1 MKVMLWHWG
10 RRGGGPHY
18 TLELARELRR
28 LDGFEVHLS
37 LSRQSELFA
46 QSAALGLPAFH
57 VDTYRDKLSAA
68 LAMARVP
75 GIRRDFRRYIAEH
88 HIEVVM
94 CTMSHLWNAATA
106 GAIRSAGAKYLLALH
121 DAVPHPGDN
130 YLVRQWLL
138 RNEIEKTDG
147 ILALSEHVRNQL
159 CQVYGYPQE
168 RSWVAPLPGVIQPGV
183 GGTSRRFP
191 GDTAGFRLLF
201 FGRILP
207 YKGLGLLLDAF
218 RMLRLRYPSL
228 QLSIIG
234 PGNAGPYLSAI
245 RETPGI
251 FLDNRWVPDEEIAD
265 ILAAADL
272 VVLPYVEASQSGLA
286 PTALGA
292 GVPVVTTPVGGLK
305 EQVRHLETGV
315 VAEAINAEAVA
326 DAIERIIQDPAL
338 YEACSRNAIRFVQ
351 EKLSWP
357 AIARKVADVIAQVRS
372 A

>member
-28 LDGFEVHLS
+28 LDGFEIHLS

-57 VDTYRDKLSAA
+57 VDTYHDKLSAA
-68 LAMARVP
+68 LAMARVL
-75 GIRRDFRRYIAEH
+75 GIRRDFRRYIAENY
-88 HIEVVM
+88 IEVVV
-94 CTMSHLWNAATA
+94 CTMSHLWNAAVA
-106 GAIRSAGAKYLLALH
+106 GTIRSAGAKYLLTLH

-159 CQVYGYPQE
+159 CQVYGYPQD
-168 RSWVAPLPGVIQPGV
+168 RSWVAPLGVFQAGV
-183 GGTSRRFP
+183 GGTPRRFP
-191 GDTAGFRLLF
+191 GHTTAFRLLF

-207 YKGLGLLLDAF
+207 YKGLGLLLEAF
-218 RMLRLRYPSL
+218 RTLRARYPGL
-228 QLSIIG
+228 ELSIIG
-234 PGNAGPYLSAI
+234 PGDAGPYLSVI

-251 FLDNRWVPDEEIAD
+251 FLDNRWVPDEEMAD
-265 ILAAADL
+265 ILTATNL

-315 VAEAINAEAVA
+315 VAEAVNAEAVA

-338 YEACSRNAIRFVQ
+338 YEACSRNAIWFVQ

-357 AIARKVADVIAQVRS
+357 TIARKVADVIAQVRS
-372 A
+372 D